1 MIAFTLTFMPDVL
14 VRGVDNEILTKLK
27 KRAERNGRSLQTE
40 LVEVFNSLAESE
52 PLSDAD
58 VAAQIKRS
66 LRGRSFSD
74 SSLSLR
80 EDRAR

>member
-1 MIAFTLTFMPDVL
+1 MIASFIIMPDIL
-14 VRGVDNEILTKLK
+14 VRGVDSEILAKLK

-40 LVEVFNSLAESE
+40 LVEIFNSLAESE
-52 PLSDAD
+52 ASSDAD
-58 VAAQIKRS
+58 VAARIKRS

-74 SSLSLR
+74 SSVSLR